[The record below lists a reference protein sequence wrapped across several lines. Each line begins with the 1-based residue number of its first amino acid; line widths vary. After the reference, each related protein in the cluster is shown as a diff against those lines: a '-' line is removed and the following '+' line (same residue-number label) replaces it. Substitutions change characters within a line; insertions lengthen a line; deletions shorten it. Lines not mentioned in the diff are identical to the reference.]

1 MSWHETHRYYAA
13 LRAAV
18 ADVEQTADG
27 TLPWCDEFAEVFGDP
42 VGLLLAL
49 RRHWTLIVQAQV
61 EEPDDPAELRQL
73 VRRHRGLVA
82 VLRHHDEEPRVTA
95 PARGVA

>member
-1 MSWHETHRYYAA
+1 MSWHETHRYYDA

-42 VGLLLAL
+42 IGLLLAL

-61 EEPDDPAELRQL
+61 EQPSDLEPL
-73 VRRHRGLVA
+73 VRRHRGLLA